1 MILRPI
7 EKPGQTMLSSMKR
20 LLDMA
25 REWMAMAMHE
35 VQPKPVDAAFCLLGG
50 DQHFERLPRAWAC
63 NRPRAA
69 APRAARARKSRGTPH
84 LHLAREINAIHNAAK
99 ANVREDHSRLHAR
112 Q

>member
-35 VQPKPVDAAFCLLGG
+35 VQPKPVDA
-50 DQHFERLPRAWAC
+50 
-63 NRPRAA
+63 
-69 APRAARARKSRGTPH
+69 
-84 LHLAREINAIHNAAK
+84 
-99 ANVREDHSRLHAR
+99 
-112 Q
+112 